1 VARERGID
9 LDGPPERPCERPV
22 RQRPL
27 EADESP
33 AGVYAAARRLA
44 VRDELTFPDGEADE
58 LALWGATAAADA
70 APDRL
75 CH

>member
-9 LDGPPERPCERPV
+9 LDGPA
-22 RQRPL
+22 QRPRESPARVCQL
-27 EADESP
+27 EADEPP
-33 AGVYAAARRLA
+33 AGVDTAARRLA
-44 VRDELTFPDGEADE
+44 IRDEFPVLDGEADE
-58 LALWGATAAADA
+58 LALRGAAAAADA